1 MSTSSPFFNNAKGV
15 APDTPSTYAYPF
27 NPESPYQI
35 IFLMP
40 VVFATVKLVIILEN
54 DISKKHLAPTKTVL
68 EKDALETNGKL
79 REALSGFNK
88 IDEGG
93 N

>member
-1 MSTSSPFFNNAKGV
+1 MLGQVVLSKAGKDRGSL
-15 APDTPSTYAYPF
+15 YAILL
-27 NPESPYQI
+27 EDEE
-35 IFLMP
+35 
-40 VVFATVKLVIILEN
+40 FAFIADGRLRKVEKPKRKR
-54 DISKKHLAPTKTVL
+54 KKHLSFTKTVL

-79 REALSGFNK
+79 ITALSKFNK

>member
-1 MSTSSPFFNNAKGV
+1 MLGQIVLSKAGKDRGSF
-15 APDTPSTYAYPF
+15 YAIVL
-27 NPESPYQI
+27 EDEE
-35 IFLMP
+35 
-40 VVFATVKLVIILEN
+40 FAFIADGRLRKVEKPKRKR
-54 DISKKHLAPTKTVL
+54 KKHLAPTKTIL